1 MDELIRIGNTN
12 IFAKI
17 NKFFLNLWEL
27 QSFQIRR
34 RHQGHC
40 GGNTDKTMTIN
51 IIAAVSLNGAIG
63 RDNALLWH
71 LSGDMKFFR
80 QTTTGHCVIMG
91 RKTFES
97 IGRPLPRRTNIVIS
111 RGEPELPEGV
121 LLAHSLEEALEM
133 ARGCDAGCGDAG
145 AHGSVQA
152 ESVHGSV
159 RAEGSRLDT
168 AEPQCFI
175 IGGVQIY
182 AETMRVADR
191 LYITEVLTT
200 IDDADTFF
208 PAIDPEV
215 WMVESQSEILTEEA
229 TPVHTNDGA
238 ATPLQY
244 RFCTYVRR

>member
-1 MDELIRIGNTN
+1 
-12 IFAKI
+12 
-17 NKFFLNLWEL
+17 
-27 QSFQIRR
+27 
-34 RHQGHC
+34 
-40 GGNTDKTMTIN
+40 MTIN

-121 LLAHSLEEALEM
+121 LLAHSLENALEM
-133 ARGCDAGCGDAG
+133 VQHCGA
-145 AHGSVQA
+145 
-152 ESVHGSV
+152 
-159 RAEGSRLDT
+159 T
-168 AEPQCFI
+168 QCFI
-175 IGGVQIY
+175 IGGGQIY
-182 AETMRVADR
+182 AEAMRVADR

-208 PAIDPEV
+208 PAIDPSV
-215 WMVESQSEILTEEA
+215 WTLESRGETLTEGDEN
-229 TPVHTNDGA
+229 PI
-238 ATPLQY
+238 QY

>member
-1 MDELIRIGNTN
+1 
-12 IFAKI
+12 
-17 NKFFLNLWEL
+17 
-27 QSFQIRR
+27 
-34 RHQGHC
+34 
-40 GGNTDKTMTIN
+40 MTVN

-133 ARGCDAGCGDAG
+133 ADSD
-145 AHGSVQA
+145 
-152 ESVHGSV
+152 
-159 RAEGSRLDT
+159 
-168 AEPQCFI
+168 CFI
-175 IGGVQIY
+175 IGGGQIY
-182 AETMRVADR
+182 AEAMRVADR

-208 PAIDPEV
+208 PDIDLEV
-215 WMVESQSEILTEEA
+215 WAIESQSEILTEEA
-229 TPVHTNDGA
+229 T
-238 ATPLQY
+238 QY

>member
-133 ARGCDAGCGDAG
+133 ARACGEGCGDAG
-145 AHGSVQA
+145 AY
-152 ESVHGSV
+152 GSV
-159 RAEGSRLDT
+159 RAEGSRLDE

-175 IGGVQIY
+175 LGGGQIY
-182 AETMRVADR
+182 AEAMRVADR

-215 WMVESQSEILTEEA
+215 WKLESRGETITDDVPDA
-229 TPVHTNDGA
+229 PDTTGGA
-238 ATPLQY
+238 ASPLQY

>member
-1 MDELIRIGNTN
+1 
-12 IFAKI
+12 
-17 NKFFLNLWEL
+17 
-27 QSFQIRR
+27 
-34 RHQGHC
+34 
-40 GGNTDKTMTIN
+40 MTVN

-133 ARGCDAGCGDAG
+133 ARGCGADCGEAG
-145 AHGSVQA
+145 AHGSVKA
-152 ESVHGSV
+152 EGCVRAEESVRAEGSARAEGSVKAEGSV
-159 RAEGSRLDT
+159 RAEGSRLDE

-175 IGGVQIY
+175 IGGGQIY
-182 AETMRVADR
+182 AEAMRVADR

-208 PAIDPEV
+208 PVIDSSV
-215 WMVESQSEILTEEA
+215 WKLESRGETLTDDVPDA
-229 TPVHTNDGA
+229 ADTIDDA